1 MLYLYKLLSFL
12 IFPSFTLRSLPS
24 LFFLYYFSSSLYFL
38 LFLIILIFNCNFNFF
53 DSYLV
58 GHGRDGAVQNNH
70 KQLLQVLYTFSF
82 LFLLLFLLLL
92 SLFLL
97 LYIYIYFCIFFV
109 IHLCIFI
116 FFNVYIFCRGADGI
130 LLVYDV
136 NNEGSFTNMRLWM
149 QEIHRYN
156 KGEGEEGGRRGREK
170 REGDEGGRR
179 GRREGGERGG

>member
-1 MLYLYKLLSFL
+1 M
-12 IFPSFTLRSLPS
+12 
-24 LFFLYYFSSSLYFL
+24 
-38 LFLIILIFNCNFNFF
+38 
-53 DSYLV
+53 

-156 KGEGEEGGRRGREK
+156 KGEGEEGGRRGRET
-170 REGDEGGRR
+170 REGDEGGEREA
-179 GRREGGERGG
+179 REGGERRRLTSSISGMHRMRARYLLETRSIWMGRELLKQARPRYMSTTQK